1 MALINMDK
9 NINILVAD
17 DYKTMRR
24 VIHSL
29 LNQLGFQN
37 IDEAINGSDAL
48 EKMKEKKYQLIISDW
63 NMSPVT
69 GIELLKKIRA
79 NDENKNIP
87 FLMVTAES
95 KPENIMEAKK
105 SGASNYIVKPFTADT
120 LETKMNSILKKSS
133 H

>member
-1 MALINMDK
+1 MDK
-9 NINILVAD
+9 NINILVVD

-48 EKMKEKKYQLIISDW
+48 EKMKEKKYQLIVSDW

-79 NDENKNIP
+79 DNENKNIP

-95 KPENIMEAKK
+95 KPENVMEAKK
-105 SGASNYIVKPFTADT
+105 SGASNYIVKPFTVET
-120 LETKMNSILKKSS
+120 LETKLSSILKKS
-133 H
+133 

>member
-1 MALINMDK
+1 MDK
-9 NINILVAD
+9 NINILVVD

-48 EKMKEKKYQLIISDW
+48 EKMKEKKYQLIVSDW

-69 GIELLKKIRA
+69 GNSKEPAVCLLIIQNTKTK
-79 NDENKNIP
+79 
-87 FLMVTAES
+87 MS
-95 KPENIMEAKK
+95 
-105 SGASNYIVKPFTADT
+105 SDT
-120 LETKMNSILKKSS
+120 LTFPIFQLTLS
-133 H
+133 HFQYFS